1 MTLFVLKLT
10 LLLTSGATLAVLL
23 RHRSA
28 ATRHFAWALTL
39 IGALLFAVV
48 AAIGPRIEVTVPDW
62 RTPALI
68 KNVSKN
74 VPATAVTRPH
84 VPTTGP
90 VVAPSQQTAPARML
104 TPVTVWAMGVAAMLA
119 WLLIGHLGLA
129 RIARKATTAP
139 WTALIDEVVADS
151 GVTRPVR
158 VVLSELVLAP
168 MTWGW
173 RHPLVLLP
181 AEAASWPSDRR
192 RAALMHE
199 LAHVA
204 RNDYLT
210 QLFASL
216 ACALY
221 WFHPFAWFSLR
232 RLRRESEQASDDRV
246 LTRGLGASDYA
257 THLVD
262 VAVAARARR
271 FGGLLALGM
280 ACPSHLETR
289 LRALLDETRARNGVS
304 RRLTAIAV
312 AVAALILVPLA
323 AARPE
328 LRAARQS
335 GKPIDFERVA
345 NRLERAVTRPIDRTV
360 RTIELLST
368 KLDSKL
374 DEKPRGAAAP
384 SSVAASPGETLVLDL
399 ETGGSVEVRGWDEAR
414 VAVEARLGGRDA
426 KDTNVDVER
435 MGDGVRLHAW
445 YGNRHSSRSSS
456 HEFVIHVPGRF
467 NVSLDSAG
475 GGLSIENVE
484 GVFRGT
490 TGGGDLNL
498 RKVKGRAELST
509 GGGEIEVSD
518 VELDGHVSTG
528 GGQVTLSNVR
538 GGLRGS
544 SGSGPVIRSGRESG
558 TDSETGTETRTTTRS
573 STTNL
578 TDSESVTTYMDDVP
592 AQRHSLERGAVQ
604 IEKAGGNVELDDAP
618 HGAVISTG
626 GGSITVGAASDFVDA
641 STGGGRIEIGPVAGS
656 VHASTGAGDVVV
668 TLVDPAGREQTV
680 EIFTGSGDV
689 EVVLPATLD
698 AKFEIETAYTR
709 PTAPTHIDSTWELEH
724 QPVTGWDT
732 HEGTARRYVRASGS
746 AGNGRGL
753 VRIKAVN
760 GNVTLRRAR

>member
-10 LLLTSGATLAVLL
+10 LVLTLGATLAALL

-39 IGALLFAVV
+39 IGALLFAV
-48 AAIGPRIEVTVPDW
+48 AAAVGPRMQVTVPDW
-62 RTPALI
+62 RTPAPI
-68 KNVSKN
+68 KNVSKSGLAL
-74 VPATAVTRPH
+74 PATIVSRPH
-84 VPTTGP
+84 VPATK
-90 VVAPSQQTAPARML
+90 AATAPPQQATDANLL
-104 TPVTVWAMGVAAMLA
+104 TPATVWATGVAAMLA

-139 WTALIDEVVADS
+139 RTRLIEEAVADS

-158 VVLSELVLAP
+158 VSLSEMVLAP

-181 AEAASWPSDRR
+181 AEAASWPVGRL

-199 LAHVA
+199 LAHVS

-246 LTRGLGASDYA
+246 LARGLGASDYA

-304 RRLTAIAV
+304 GRVTAMAV
-312 AVAALILVPLA
+312 TLAALILVPLA

-328 LRAARQS
+328 LRAVTHS

-345 NRLERAVTRPIDRTV
+345 NRLERTVMRPIEHTV
-360 RTIELLST
+360 RTIEHVT
-368 KLDSKL
+368 SKL
-374 DEKPRGAAAP
+374 DEKPLGAAAA

-399 ETGGSVEVRGWDEAR
+399 ETGGSVQVSGWAEPR
-414 VAVEARLGGRDA
+414 VSVVTRLGGRDA
-426 KDTNVDVER
+426 KDTDIDVER
-435 MGDGVRLHAW
+435 VSEGVRLFSR
-445 YGNRHSSRSSS
+445 YGNRGASHSSS
-456 HEFVIHVPGRF
+456 HEFVIHVPRHF
-467 NVSLDSAG
+467 NVRIDSAG
-475 GGLSIENVE
+475 GGVWIEDVE
-484 GVFRGT
+484 GEFRGT

-498 RKVKGRAELST
+498 RKLKGRADLST
-509 GGGEIEVSD
+509 GGGEIEVTD
-518 VELDGHVSTG
+518 ADLEGEVSTG
-528 GGQVTLSNVR
+528 GGQVNLSNVR
-538 GGLRGS
+538 GGLRAS
-544 SGSGPVIRSGRESG
+544 SGSGPVIRSGQRSDVDSESRSETRES
-558 TDSETGTETRTTTRS
+558 SRR
-573 STTNL
+573 STTAG
-578 TDSESVTTYMDDVP
+578 SVTTYMDDVP
-592 AQRHSLERGAVQ
+592 AQRHSLEHGAVQ
-604 IEKAGGNVELDDAP
+604 IEKAGGSVELDDAP
-618 HGAVISTG
+618 HGAVITTG
-626 GGSITVGAASDFVDA
+626 GGSITVGSASDFVDA

-656 VHASTGAGDVVV
+656 VHASTGAGDVAV

-709 PTAPTHIDSTWELEH
+709 ETAPAHIDSTWELEH

-732 HEGTARRYVRASGS
+732 HEGTARRYVRARGS

-760 GNVTLRRAR
+760 GNVRLRRGR

>member
-10 LLLTSGATLAVLL
+10 VLLALGATLAALL
-23 RHRSA
+23 RRRSA

-39 IGALLFAVV
+39 IGALLFAV
-48 AAIGPRIEVTVPDW
+48 AAAVGPRMQVDVPDW
-62 RTPALI
+62 RAPALI
-68 KNVSKN
+68 KSVSKS
-74 VPATAVTRPH
+74 VLSQPAMIASRPPLPATKAMVAQ
-84 VPTTGP
+84 PT
-90 VVAPSQQTAPARML
+90 QTAEAKL
-104 TPVTVWAMGVAAMLA
+104 VTPVSVWAVGAAAMLL

-129 RIARKATTAP
+129 RIARRATTAP
-139 WTALIDEVVADS
+139 WAALIDEAVAAS

-158 VVLSELVLAP
+158 VALSETVLAP

-181 AEAASWPSDRR
+181 AEAASWPADRR

-246 LTRGLGASDYA
+246 LAHGLGASDYA
-257 THLVD
+257 AHLVD

-289 LRALLDETRARNGVS
+289 LRALLDETRARNAVS
-304 RRLTAIAV
+304 GKATAIAV

-323 AARPE
+323 AARPG
-328 LRAARQS
+328 LRAATHA
-335 GKPIDFERVA
+335 GKPIDFERVSG
-345 NRLERAVTRPIDRTV
+345 RVERAITRPVDRAV
-360 RTIELLST
+360 RTIELVA
-368 KLDSKL
+368 SKL
-374 DEKPRGAAAP
+374 DDSPRIVTAP
-384 SSVAASPGETLVLDL
+384 QSIAVSPGETLVLDL
-399 ETGGSVEVRGWDEAR
+399 ETGGSVEVSGWDEPR

-426 KDTNVDVER
+426 KDTRVDVER
-435 MGDGVRLHAW
+435 VGDGVRVFSR
-445 YGNRHSSRSSS
+445 YVDPGSSRSSS
-456 HEFVIHVPGRF
+456 HEFVIHVPRHF

-490 TGGGDLNL
+490 TGGGNLNL
-498 RKVKGRAELST
+498 RNLKGRAKLTT
-509 GGGEIEVSD
+509 GGGEIEVTD
-518 VELDGHVSTG
+518 VDLDGHVTTG
-528 GGQVTLSNVR
+528 GGRVNLSNVR

-544 SGSGPVIRSGRESG
+544 SGSGPVIRSGVHSD
-558 TDSETGTETRTTTRS
+558 TDSETRSETRS
-573 STTNL
+573 STT
-578 TDSESVTTYMDDVP
+578 SGSVTTYIDDAP
-592 AQRHSLERGAVQ
+592 TKRHSLGRGAVQ
-604 IEKAGGNVELDDAP
+604 IEKAGGSVELDDAP
-618 HGAVISTG
+618 HGAVIRTG
-626 GGSITVGAASDFVDA
+626 GGTIIVGAANDFVDA
-641 STGGGRIEIGPVAGS
+641 TTGGGRIEIGPVAGS
-656 VHASTGAGDVVV
+656 VRASTGAGNVAVI
-668 TLVDPAGREQTV
+668 LVDPAGREQTV

-689 EVVLPATLD
+689 EVVLPPTLD

-709 PTAPTHIDSTWELEH
+709 QTAPTHIDSTWELDH
-724 QPVTGWDT
+724 QPATGWDT
-732 HEGTARRYVRASGS
+732 HEGTARRYVRARGS
-746 AGNGRGL
+746 AGSGRGL

-760 GNVTLRRAR
+760 GNVTLRRGR

>member
-10 LLLTSGATLAVLL
+10 LLLTAGATLAALL

-48 AAIGPRIEVTVPDW
+48 AAVGPRMQVTVPDW

-68 KNVSKN
+68 KNVSKS
-74 VPATAVTRPH
+74 VPALPATAVTRPH

-90 VVAPSQQTAPARML
+90 VVAPPQQAAPARML
-104 TPVTVWAMGVAAMLA
+104 TPVTVWAMGAAAMLA

-129 RIARKATTAP
+129 RIARKAATAP
-139 WTALIDEVVADS
+139 WTSLIDEAVADS

-158 VVLSELVLAP
+158 VALSETVLAP

-232 RLRRESEQASDDRV
+232 RLRRESDQASDDRV

-328 LRAARQS
+328 LRAATKS
-335 GKPIDFERVA
+335 GKPIDFERAA
-345 NRLERAVTRPIDRTV
+345 NRLEWAVKRPIDRTV
-360 RTIELLST
+360 RTIELVA
-368 KLDSKL
+368 SKL
-374 DEKPRGAAAP
+374 DPKPRGAAAP

-435 MGDGVRLHAW
+435 VGDGVRLHAW

-528 GGQVTLSNVR
+528 GGQVILSNVR

-544 SGSGPVIRSGRESG
+544 SGSGPVIRSGREYG
-558 TDSETGTETRTTTRS
+558 TDSETRTTPRS

-578 TDSESVTTYMDDVP
+578 TDSDSVTTYMDDVP
-592 AQRHSLERGAVQ
+592 AKRHSRGRGAVQ

-656 VHASTGAGDVVV
+656 VHASTGAGNVVV
-668 TLVDPAGREQTV
+668 TLADPAGREQTV

-709 PTAPTHIDSTWELEH
+709 ETSPAHIDSTWELDH
-724 QPVTGWDT
+724 QPVTGWDP
-732 HEGTARRYVRASGS
+732 HEGTARRYVRARGS

-760 GNVTLRRAR
+760 GNVTLRRGR

>member
-10 LLLTSGATLAVLL
+10 VLLALGATLAALL

-39 IGALLFAVV
+39 IGALLFAV
-48 AAIGPRIEVTVPDW
+48 AAAVGPRMQVTVPDW
-62 RTPALI
+62 RTLALI
-68 KNVSKN
+68 KPAPIENALKS
-74 VPATAVTRPH
+74 VPATADTRPH
-84 VPTTGP
+84 VPPTGAA
-90 VVAPSQQTAPARML
+90 VASPQRTAQARML
-104 TPVTVWAMGVAAMLA
+104 TPVTVWATGVAAMLA

-139 WTALIDEVVADS
+139 WTPLIDGAVADS

-158 VVLSELVLAP
+158 VALSETVLAP

-173 RHPLVLLP
+173 RHPVVLLP
-181 AEAASWPSDRR
+181 AEAASWPADRR
-192 RAALMHE
+192 SAALMHE

-210 QLFASL
+210 QLLASL

-246 LTRGLGASDYA
+246 LTLGLGASDYA

-304 RRLTAIAV
+304 LRLTAIAV
-312 AVAALILVPLA
+312 AGAALILVPLA

-328 LRAARQS
+328 LRAAKQA
-335 GKPIDFERVA
+335 GKPIDFQRVA
-345 NRLERAVTRPIDRTV
+345 NRLERAVTRPIDRTA
-360 RTIELLST
+360 RTIELVA
-368 KLDSKL
+368 SKL
-374 DEKPRGAAAP
+374 DQKPRSGGAP

-399 ETGGSVEVRGWDEAR
+399 ETGGTIQVSGWGEPRVSVVT
-414 VAVEARLGGRDA
+414 RLGGRDA

-435 MGDGVRLHAW
+435 VGDGVRLHAW
-445 YGNRHSSRSSS
+445 YGNRATSHSSS
-456 HEFVIHVPGRF
+456 HEFVIQVPRHF
-467 NVSLDSAG
+467 NVRLDSAG
-475 GGLSIENVE
+475 GDVWIEDVE
-484 GVFRGT
+484 GEFRGT
-490 TGGGDLNL
+490 TGGGELTL

-509 GGGEIEVSD
+509 GGGEIEVTD
-518 VELDGHVSTG
+518 ADLEGHVSTG
-528 GGQVTLSNVR
+528 GGQVNLSNVS
-538 GGLRGS
+538 GGLRAT
-544 SGSGPVIRSGRESG
+544 SGSGPVIRSGQRSDADFESR
-558 TDSETGTETRTTTRS
+558 SEERTSSGR
-573 STTNL
+573 STT
-578 TDSESVTTYMDDVP
+578 SGSVTTYMDDVP
-592 AQRHSLERGAVQ
+592 ARRHSLERGAVQ
-604 IEKAGGNVELDDAP
+604 IEQAGGDVELGDAP

-626 GGSITVGAASDFVDA
+626 GGSITVGSASDFVDA

-656 VHASTGAGDVVV
+656 VHASTGAGDVTV

-680 EIFTGSGDV
+680 EVFTGSGDV

-698 AKFEIETAYTR
+698 ARFEIETAYTR
-709 PTAPTHIDSTWELEH
+709 ETAPAHIDSTWELEH
-724 QPVTGWDT
+724 LPPTGWDT
-732 HEGTARRYVRASGS
+732 REGTARRYVRARGS
-746 AGNGRGL
+746 AGKGRGL

-760 GNVTLRRAR
+760 GNVTLRRGR